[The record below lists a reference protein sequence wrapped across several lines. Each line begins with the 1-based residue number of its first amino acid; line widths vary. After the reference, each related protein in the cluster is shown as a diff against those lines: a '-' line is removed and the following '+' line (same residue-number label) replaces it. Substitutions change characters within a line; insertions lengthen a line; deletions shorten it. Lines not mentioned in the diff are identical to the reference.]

1 MKISIFIVFCAMISQ
16 QQANLVTSGTVSP
29 RISAAVIPDF
39 CVAPLP
45 VKVAVGAVVVGVA
58 LVGEGKMAS
67 VDVESSSVK
76 FGFRF

>member
-1 MKISIFIVFCAMISQ
+1 MRISIFIVFCAMISQ

-29 RISAAVIPDF
+29 RIPAAVIPDF

-45 VKVAVGAVVVGVA
+45 VKVAIGAVVIGVA
-58 LVGEGKMAS
+58 LVGEGKVAS
-67 VDVESSSVK
+67 VESSSVK